1 MEEHGP
7 FVGEHKGKKQKLWA
21 WGISESRE
29 DRRGYGTMAQETKRG
44 RETADGLDKDIKI
57 MKGTEDPEGSIYI

>member
-1 MEEHGP
+1 
-7 FVGEHKGKKQKLWA
+7 
-21 WGISESRE
+21 
-29 DRRGYGTMAQETKRG
+29 MAQGMKRG